1 MSEILTIANLWHTS
15 SRVWTCT
22 EPEFRLSWMKLCSSD
37 NHYTTDCH
45 SPALLDLL
53 FSSVASIC
61 SAKAFPPLGN
71 SDHVVSVST
80 DFPSN
85 SQWNTLF
92 QWIGY
97 DYSFSDS
104 DNSGAQDLSLE
115 NSANFYLCF
124 WLALFLSVFYFFFL
138 YWSPSS
144 SLCTVFDSISPKINE
159 VVSIS
164 PYANVF
170 VFGNFNVHQRD
181 WLIYSGK
188 VDRPSELCYNF
199 SISNAQMTVLRWLA
213 FLLGFLTVTL
223 TVLLFWFYIFLLLL
237 LFVQQWLSLYWLGN
251 SDRVV
256 SVSSDFLSNS
266 QWSTLFHCMACDYSC
281 ADYDYFPGDTLE
293 IFSYVFDWL

>member
-1 MSEILTIANLWHTS
+1 
-15 SRVWTCT
+15 
-22 EPEFRLSWMKLCSSD
+22 MKLCSSD

-199 SISNAQMTVLRWLA
+199 SISNAQMTILRWLA

-223 TVLLFWFYIFLLLL
+223 TVLLFWFYFFLLLL
-237 LFVQQWLSLYWLGN
+237 LFVQQWLSLYWLEKILIVL
-251 SDRVV
+251 SQFLVTFCQTHSRVPCFIEWLVTTLVQIMTIFLEILWRFFLMFLTDFSSLSVLRLFHV
-256 SVSSDFLSNS
+256 SVTFFIFMHSFWFCFL
-266 QWSTLFHCMACDYSC
+266 
-281 ADYDYFPGDTLE
+281 
-293 IFSYVFDWL
+293 